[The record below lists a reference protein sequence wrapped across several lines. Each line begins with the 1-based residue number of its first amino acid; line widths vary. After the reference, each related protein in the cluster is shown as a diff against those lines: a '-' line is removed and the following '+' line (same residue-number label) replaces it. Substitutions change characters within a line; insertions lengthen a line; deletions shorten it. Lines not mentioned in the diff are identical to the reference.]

1 LSEKR
6 VEITLE
12 AREVKRSEIWE
23 SLEEVREERES
34 WIVDCERGESEMVGY
49 GEKLFADEGE

>member
-6 VEITLE
+6 VEITFE

-34 WIVDCERGESEMVGY
+34 WIADCERESEMVGY

>member
-1 LSEKR
+1 
-6 VEITLE
+6 LE

-23 SLEEVREERES
+23 SLEDVREERES